1 MMQRIAFYD
10 LDRTITR
17 YPTYLPFLA
26 YAVRTRSPWRILFA
40 PVAAVGAIFYAM
52 KAVNRSR
59 LKEFNFRLFVGKSVS
74 VADMDRMAE
83 GFAERNLLRNTLK
96 AATERIAADRAEG
109 YRVVIA
115 TASFGFYTRAYAKLL
130 GIDDVVATGAHVHE
144 GDLFGRLDG
153 DNCFGETK
161 LAMVGNWLNEQGID
175 REHAHVRFYSDH
187 HSDHHCLAWADEAFA
202 ANPNRPLRRMAAAR
216 DWPVLEWRRLPQA

>member
-1 MMQRIAFYD
+1 MQRIAFYD

-26 YAVRTRSPWRILFA
+26 YVVRRRNPWRILLA
-40 PVAAVGAIFYAM
+40 PVAAVGAIFYA
-52 KAVNRSR
+52 ARLVNRSR

-74 VADMDRMAE
+74 VADMEAMAK
-83 GFAERNLLRNTLK
+83 GFAERNLSRNTLT
-96 AATERIAADRAEG
+96 AATDRIAADKAEG

-130 GIDDVVATGAHVHE
+130 GIDDVVATGARIHE
-144 GDLFGRLDG
+144 GDLFGRLEG

-161 LAMVGNWLNEQGID
+161 LTMVGNWMTEQGID
-175 REHAHVRFYSDH
+175 RTAAHVRFYSDH
-187 HSDHHCLAWADEAFA
+187 HSDRHCLSWADEAFA
-202 ANPNRPLRRMAAAR
+202 ANPSRPLRRLAAAR
-216 DWPVLEWRRLPQA
+216 DWPVLEWRRIPQT